1 MKVTCIKPHG
11 FCPGVRRALEMADVF
26 LKEHDGKTVISIG
39 TIVHNEDVIEDYSR
53 RGLHFGEA
61 DESYL
66 SSLPDGSA
74 VLFPAHGHDPK
85 WDDIASKK
93 HFLVCDATCPF
104 VKKNADIIKDALR
117 RGEEILY
124 IGEPGHAESVGAIAI
139 DPTHIHLISKPT
151 DIDSFRIT
159 SSLTVVSQTTMGE
172 DEIIEINRAI
182 ATRFPEAKFAAKP
195 CLSTEERQNAVSTI
209 PGDVDLIIVLG
220 SETSNNTIRLKRR
233 AEALFPNVACLQ
245 ALNWSEL
252 KKRDLSAY
260 RHAALLSGASTDD
273 RIYEEVYRNLCSIG
287 N

>member
-1 MKVTCIKPHG
+1 
-11 FCPGVRRALEMADVF
+11 
-26 LKEHDGKTVISIG
+26 
-39 TIVHNEDVIEDYSR
+39 
-53 RGLHFGEA
+53 
-61 DESYL
+61 
-66 SSLPDGSA
+66 
-74 VLFPAHGHDPK
+74 
-85 WDDIASKK
+85 
-93 HFLVCDATCPF
+93 
-104 VKKNADIIKDALR
+104 
-117 RGEEILY
+117 
-124 IGEPGHAESVGAIAI
+124 
-139 DPTHIHLISKPT
+139 
-151 DIDSFRIT
+151 
-159 SSLTVVSQTTMGE
+159 MGE

-182 ATRFPEAKFAAKP
+182 ATRFPGAKFAAKP

-273 RIYEEVYRNLCSIG
+273 RIYEEVYRNLCAIG